1 MLALLWNAIV
11 LLIGMVMVTIGFLLR
26 FKILTLNRLNDNQ
39 DEIIARVGGMVLIV
53 VGTIVLIIPLLIGGE
68 M

>member
-1 MLALLWNAIV
+1 MLWNAIV